1 MSETKKSSSRTTR
14 DVNAKLEKR
23 IAAYMAA
30 AGAAGVTLLGV
41 QSAEGKVVYTP
52 TFTNINKSGSIPIDL
67 NHDGVTDFVVL
78 YGGGIHELLLDV
90 APQVTGNAV
99 VGGLTADAGFFGIP
113 VGSKR
118 EFTTIKS
125 YYGAGIEMAKFFQ
138 YGASSSLTGPWADV
152 TNRYLGFKFLI
163 NGKTH
168 YGWARLTTK
177 NHLLDVYLTGYAYET
192 VANQTII
199 EGHTTGAEVA
209 SNDQLRPSPQAASL
223 GMLARGAAALTL
235 WRREEEAA

>member
-1 MSETKKSSSRTTR
+1 MPATRKSSPSTARPV
-14 DVNAKLEKR
+14 DAKLEKR

-30 AGAAGVTLLGV
+30 AGAAGVALLSV
-41 QSAEGKVVYTP
+41 QPAQAKVVYTP
-52 TFTNINKSGSIPIDL
+52 TFTKYQSGGIPIDL

-99 VGGLTADAGFFGIP
+99 VGGLTANAGFFGVP

-118 EFTTIKS
+118 EFTTIRT
-125 YYGAGIEMAKFFQ
+125 YYAAGIEMAKFFQ

-163 NGKTH
+163 NGETH

-177 NHLLDVYLTGYAYET
+177 NNLLDIYLTGYAYET
-192 VANQTII
+192 VANQTIY
-199 EGHTTGAEVA
+199 EGHTSGADIA
-209 SNDQLRPSPQAASL
+209 LNDQQRPQAASL
-223 GMLARGAAALTL
+223 GILARGADTLAL